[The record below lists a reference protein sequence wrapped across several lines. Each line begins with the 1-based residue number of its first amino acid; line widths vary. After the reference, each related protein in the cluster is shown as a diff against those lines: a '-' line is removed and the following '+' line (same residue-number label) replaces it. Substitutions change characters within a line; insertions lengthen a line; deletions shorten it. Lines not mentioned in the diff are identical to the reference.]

1 MVMRRARPAEGYVMR
16 KKDLIEER
24 RTGSVIGAFFEV
36 YNNLPFG
43 YLESLYAAAL
53 ERELIARGHCVA
65 REYGVR
71 VYYKGEPLGFHRID
85 ILVDDIIVVEVKST
99 RRLDESASRQLL
111 NYLRATNLEVG
122 LLLHFGPKPRFYRV
136 ICENE
141 LKQHTNL
148 IRSNP
153 YDPSDPRPPFD

>member
-1 MVMRRARPAEGYVMR
+1 MVMCRARPAEGYVMR

-53 ERELIARGHCVA
+53 ERELIARGHRVA

-99 RRLDESASRQLL
+99 RRLDDNAS
-111 NYLRATNLEVG
+111 
-122 LLLHFGPKPRFYRV
+122 
-136 ICENE
+136 
-141 LKQHTNL
+141 
-148 IRSNP
+148 
-153 YDPSDPRPPFD
+153 